1 MQTFWWNTLWNFSR
15 VSVLPNGA
23 GITQGFGNCMA
34 ERVNSPDTTRDQAL
48 QLRLQHH
55 LLGLHNVKKKAL
67 NALKC
72 YVFPCAVEWA
82 NSTRGPSTTRGP
94 RLANNSGAKSTRGAN
109 STWALPC
116 IQLHWMY
123 WYASGCNALPPSA
136 LQASTS
142 ALQPSALALQPSFLQ
157 L

>member
-23 GITQGFGNCMA
+23 GITQGFGNCTA

-94 RLANNSGAKSTRGAN
+94 RLANNSGAKSTRGPTQLGHCLAFK
-109 STWALPC
+109 C
-116 IQLHWMY
+116 IECIDMLLDAMLCPPQLFRH
-123 WYASGCNALPPSA
+123 
-136 LQASTS
+136 
-142 ALQPSALALQPSFLQ
+142 QPRLFSHQ
-157 L
+157 LGLFSH